1 LKPETRYAKSDGVH
15 IGYQVLGDGPADI
28 VYVPGWVSNVEYAW
42 EEQSMEHFLRR
53 LASFSRL
60 VMFDKR
66 GTGTSD
72 KVNELPTLEQRMDDV
87 RAVMDTVGIQR
98 ATLLGVS
105 EGGPMCALFAATYPS
120 RTTSLILYGSY
131 AKRLKSSDYP
141 WAPSLEERHRWFDLI
156 EQGWGG
162 TVDLGTLAPSVAG
175 SKSFTDW
182 WAAYLRMS
190 ASPRDALALAQMN
203 TEIDIRNV
211 LPSIHV
217 PTLVLHRRGD
227 RDIVVGNGKYLAVMI
242 PNSKFV
248 ELPGE
253 DHLPW
258 VGDADILL
266 DEIEEFV
273 TGVRPT
279 ATKERVL
286 ATVLFTDIV
295 DSTARAVE
303 LGDAKWK
310 ELLGRH
316 NSLVRK
322 ELSRF
327 RGREIKSTGDGF
339 LATFDG
345 PARAIGCALAVR
357 DGVRSIG
364 LEIRTGLHTGEC
376 ELVGEDIAG
385 VAVHIAS
392 RIMAAAQAGD
402 VLVSST
408 VKDLVA
414 GSGYRFVDRGTHQ
427 LKGVQGDWELF
438 SVGLH

>member
-1 LKPETRYAKSDGVH
+1 M
-15 IGYQVLGDGPADI
+15 
-28 VYVPGWVSNVEYAW
+28 YVPGWVSNVEYAW